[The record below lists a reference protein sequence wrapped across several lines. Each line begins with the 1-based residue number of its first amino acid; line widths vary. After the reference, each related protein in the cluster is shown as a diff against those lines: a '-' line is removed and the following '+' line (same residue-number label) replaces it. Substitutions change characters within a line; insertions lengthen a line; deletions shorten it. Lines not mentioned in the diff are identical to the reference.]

1 MEPYNVV
8 EQMQD
13 ETDVPV
19 MHRLWKVDASENRFF
34 EEEFKQVRST
44 YVADGHHRSAAAYN
58 VGKMQM
64 ERAKAEG
71 KAITGDEDFN
81 YFMSIIYPSEN
92 LEILDYNRVIKSLN
106 GLTAQQFMDRLSAD
120 FADLQL
126 YPNQNDVR
134 PKQKGSMS
142 LLLDGQWYECTVK
155 PEAVEKCVQEHGGSR
170 AVSTLD
176 V

>member
-1 MEPYNVV
+1 
-8 EQMQD
+8 
-13 ETDVPV
+13 
-19 MHRLWKVDASENRFF
+19 
-34 EEEFKQVRST
+34 
-44 YVADGHHRSAAAYN
+44 
-58 VGKMQM
+58 M

-126 YPNQNDVR
+126 YPDQNDVR